1 MADTKSP
8 IDKVYEIV
16 TKLDDGVELPEVKVG
31 LADSTI
37 YKIVGGIAFLFGI
50 MTALVFFLV
59 RAQRKS

>member
-8 IDKVYEIV
+8 IDKVYDIV
-16 TKLDDGVELPEVKVG
+16 TKIDDGIELPEIQVG
-31 LADSTI
+31 LSDNTI